1 MSHTRNREEEL
12 AAEITRLKQE
22 RPYLD
27 NLFTSFG
34 PMLLLRERW
43 MKDKRKEG
51 TIISVDPLQYSG
63 GITLIQQCRDLL
75 DDDRWHDAGRRRR
88 RGDRFRFS

>member
-43 MKDKRKEG
+43 MKDKTEG
-51 TIISVDPLQYSG
+51 GNDHFRRSAAIFR
-63 GITLIQQCRDLL
+63 RDYT
-75 DDDRWHDAGRRRR
+75 DTAMPGSSR
-88 RGDRFRFS
+88 